1 MFKLSQISCLLFYVF
16 ILISSGQANNNYGL
30 TQQLKIDSLKKKSAI
45 AVDSVRSL
53 CLIDLANEYRII
65 GDLNLAKTYAD
76 SALFIANKIG
86 WLYGKSLSYQNL
98 AYINLYESDFEA
110 AMKNAVSALQIA
122 EKNNDK
128 ENQGFAFL
136 YIGYINQSLGEN
148 KEVLYYFRKSLE
160 LRKELGDN
168 YNLGYSYTYIGN
180 YYSQFNNYDSSLYYH
195 TQALNVRLKTSDT
208 RSIADSYLLIGSTLF
223 QQKKYN
229 AAIKNYDFA
238 IEKYHLLNDKK
249 RLAELY
255 RNYAEIYIYKNE
267 LELAEKHLFQALKLA
282 QEIGAIENLIPI
294 YNELANLQEQKGDFK
309 KAYAFVRK
317 HINFK
322 DSISSNNI
330 YREITKQISKYKIE
344 KEKAIQEKNKAVLLA
359 KNKTQQYILIGA
371 FLLIILLTGIAILIA
386 RTLKLTKS
394 QKEVIEDQNREIVD
408 SITYA
413 KRIQEAILPTA
424 QLIKKCLPESFIYY
438 KPKDIVAGDFYWIE
452 QQGDNIFFAA
462 ADCTGH
468 GVPGAMVSVVCH
480 NAMNSAIK
488 ELNIIEPGKILD
500 KTREIVVAQ
509 FNKSENSEIASM
521 SIRDGMDIALCV
533 LNSATNELK
542 YAGAF
547 SPLWILRSK
556 ANQIEEIKANRQPVG
571 KVDNPESFKTHAVN
585 LEKGDSVYVFSD
597 GYADQFGGVKG
608 KKLMYKPFK
617 KLLVSIK
624 NESMEDKLKLLNS
637 YFENWKGELE
647 QVDDVC
653 IIGVKI

>member
-1 MFKLSQISCLLFYVF
+1 MLFYVF

>member
-1 MFKLSQISCLLFYVF
+1 VFKLSQISCLLFYVF